1 MINFFKILPLLILFL
16 RIDCISQ
23 SAPSE
28 HKVENVKIGF
38 SIQLFDEVDISDA
51 TVAIKLFGDELTKG
65 VKDKYSPL
73 MKIYKNNAEIINDF
87 NKDSLDIISVLTLDY
102 FKLFQEIEIFPGLTT
117 GINETPGHEYLVLVR
132 KENNFKSLLDLKG
145 KKILLPLNN
154 YGRLGKIWL
163 ETSLANLGVKNFET
177 FFGKIKYAE
186 KPTQAVLPVF
196 FKGFDACIVP
206 KSYFETMC
214 ELNPQLKTEL
224 KVLAK
229 SPHLVNALI
238 CLRKDLK
245 DEIQNV
251 FRDIS
256 LRLSKHTSGQQLLS
270 LFGAKQ
276 LVLFQPS
283 LFEETEKLYKQYQ
296 SLKK

>member
-1 MINFFKILPLLILFL
+1 
-16 RIDCISQ
+16 
-23 SAPSE
+23 
-28 HKVENVKIGF
+28 
-38 SIQLFDEVDISDA
+38 
-51 TVAIKLFGDELTKG
+51 
-65 VKDKYSPL
+65 
-73 MKIYKNNAEIINDF
+73 
-87 NKDSLDIISVLTLDY
+87 
-102 FKLFQEIEIFPGLTT
+102 
-117 GINETPGHEYLVLVR
+117 
-132 KENNFKSLLDLKG
+132 
-145 KKILLPLNN
+145 
-154 YGRLGKIWL
+154 
-163 ETSLANLGVKNFET
+163 
-177 FFGKIKYAE
+177 
-186 KPTQAVLPVF
+186 
-196 FKGFDACIVP
+196 
-206 KSYFETMC
+206 MC
-214 ELNPQLKTEL
+214 ELNPQLKIEL
-224 KVLAK
+224 AVLAK